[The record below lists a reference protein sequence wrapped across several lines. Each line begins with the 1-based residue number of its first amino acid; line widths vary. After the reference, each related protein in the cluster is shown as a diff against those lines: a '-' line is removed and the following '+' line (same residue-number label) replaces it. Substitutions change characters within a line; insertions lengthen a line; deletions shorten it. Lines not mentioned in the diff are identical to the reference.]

1 MGCWKIGIG
10 SPRGG
15 ISGEGGEG
23 GQPRGG
29 GGWRQALGGCI
40 FFYRL
45 LFPVCGRFL
54 LGPDSPPAPSGPI
67 TVVRHKHLW

>member
-1 MGCWKIGIG
+1 MGCWKIRIG

-29 GGWRQALGGCI
+29 GDWCQALGGVY
-40 FFYRL
+40 FFSIVSSSPCAAGFFWGRTL
-45 LFPVCGRFL
+45 LRRPLDLSL
-54 LGPDSPPAPSGPI
+54 L
-67 TVVRHKHLW
+67 